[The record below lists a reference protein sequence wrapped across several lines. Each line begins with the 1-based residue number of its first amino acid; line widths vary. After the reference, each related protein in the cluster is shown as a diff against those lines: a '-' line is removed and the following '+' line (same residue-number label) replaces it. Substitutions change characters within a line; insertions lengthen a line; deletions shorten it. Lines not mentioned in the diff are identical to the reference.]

1 MTQSIPKSPSVAK
14 VVVTDYTFDDLSI
27 EQSIL
32 EPLGC
37 QVTGQKSAG
46 DPQRLAALL
55 RDADYVITQFA
66 SLDAAAIAATR
77 RCKLIVRYGIGVD
90 NVDLAAA
97 VAKRIPVC
105 NVPDYGTDEVA
116 DHTLAMILDL
126 VRRITSNALAVRA
139 GGWGLG
145 VALDAIR
152 SLDNMTVGV
161 VGFGR
166 IGREVASRLRPFK
179 CRIMVFDPA
188 ASDAAIREAN
198 CEPAPLEELLVASD
212 LVTLHCPSNEH
223 TRQMIRAETIAR
235 MKDGALLV
243 NASRGTLV
251 KTNDLVTA
259 LRSGKIAA
267 AALDVTDPEPLPPDH
282 PLRTM
287 ENVLITAH
295 IAGASPQAALK
306 LRRAAAGT
314 VAIALAGSRLPNVVN
329 GVGQ

>member
-77 RCKLIVRYGIGVD
+77 RCKVIVRYGIGVD

-116 DHTLAMILDL
+116 DHT
-126 VRRITSNALAVRA
+126 
-139 GGWGLG
+139 
-145 VALDAIR
+145 
-152 SLDNMTVGV
+152 
-161 VGFGR
+161 
-166 IGREVASRLRPFK
+166 
-179 CRIMVFDPA
+179 
-188 ASDAAIREAN
+188 
-198 CEPAPLEELLVASD
+198 
-212 LVTLHCPSNEH
+212 
-223 TRQMIRAETIAR
+223 
-235 MKDGALLV
+235 
-243 NASRGTLV
+243 
-251 KTNDLVTA
+251 
-259 LRSGKIAA
+259 
-267 AALDVTDPEPLPPDH
+267 
-282 PLRTM
+282 
-287 ENVLITAH
+287 
-295 IAGASPQAALK
+295 
-306 LRRAAAGT
+306 
-314 VAIALAGSRLPNVVN
+314 
-329 GVGQ
+329 